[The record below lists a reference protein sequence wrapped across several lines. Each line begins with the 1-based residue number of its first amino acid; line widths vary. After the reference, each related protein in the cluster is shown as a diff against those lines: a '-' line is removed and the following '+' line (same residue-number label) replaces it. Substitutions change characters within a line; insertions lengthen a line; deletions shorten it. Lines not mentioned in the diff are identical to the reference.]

1 MNQRR
6 TQLLFGLIFLFT
18 SCGFVIS
25 ENEALSKNDEA
36 LTAYNS
42 GDYEK
47 AIQIFKE
54 AIKSPQLSLR
64 NKAKIYRN
72 IANTFFEIGEADSS
86 IHYSQ
91 LAANCF
97 KEDSYEFLVNTA
109 DIQLISEDIDG
120 AVLNLW
126 KAYTLKP
133 DELEVNNS
141 LGLIYLGDYGDD
153 FSDPERALDY
163 NLKAFEINKDRVTED
178 VLARNYF
185 EIGDYKNA
193 EIHFTKL
200 RSQFP
205 DMVDYPFSLGM
216 IKYHQGKMQE
226 ADELFEH
233 VLATDSSLIE
243 VIETFKDNIE
253 N

>member
-1 MNQRR
+1 M
-6 TQLLFGLIFLFT
+6 
-18 SCGFVIS
+18 S
-25 ENEALSKNDEA
+25 ENEALSKNDQA
-36 LTAYNS
+36 LIAYNS

-47 AIQIFKE
+47 AILTFKE

-72 IANTFFEIGEADSS
+72 IANTFFEIGETDSS

-97 KEDSYEFLVNTA
+97 KKESYEFLVNAA

-133 DELEVNNS
+133 EELEVNNS

-153 FSDPERALDY
+153 FSDPERALEY

-193 EIHFTKL
+193 EAHYTKL

-205 DMVDYPFSLGM
+205 DMLNYSFSLGM
-216 IKYHQGKMQE
+216 IKYHQKKIPE
-226 ADELFEH
+226 ANDLFEL
-233 VLATDSSLIE
+233 VMAVDSSYIYLIE
-243 VIETFKDNIE
+243 DFKNELE